1 MLRKQILDEIHSK
14 EKKLL
19 ELRKILQSDTAAS
32 YKEATQT
39 SEMIEVL
46 ELNLLDLRDSFNN
59 EDQYIKRIKAQV
71 LEDKVHIFYIV
82 DKDGDPSRMRF
93 SMASPFGLKLSQL
106 GIGEKFQYQSREF
119 TIIKIDEK

>member
-1 MLRKQILDEIHSK
+1 MLRKQILEEIQSK

-46 ELNLLDLRDSFNN
+46 ELNLMDLKNMLIQDK
-59 EDQYIKRIKAQV
+59 QYIKMIISK
-71 LEDKVHIFYIV
+71 DDSNNDHIFYIV
-82 DKDGDPSRMRF
+82 EKDGDPSLMRF
-93 SMASPFGLKLSQL
+93 STASPFGLKLSKL
-106 GIGEKFQYQSREF
+106 NKGDKFQYQDQEL
-119 TIIKIDEK
+119 TIISIDEK

>member
-1 MLRKQILDEIHSK
+1 MLRKQILEEIQSK

-46 ELNLLDLRDSFNN
+46 ELNLMDLKDMLIQD
-59 EDQYIKRIKAQV
+59 EQYIKMIISK
-71 LEDKVHIFYIV
+71 DNNNNDHFFYIV
-82 DKDGDPSRMRF
+82 EKDGDPSLMRF
-93 SMASPFGLKLSQL
+93 STSSPFGFKLSQL
-106 GIGEKFQYQSREF
+106 QKGDKFQYQDQEL
-119 TIIKIDEK
+119 TIISIDEK